1 MPHHSPALHRRR
13 YAAPLLIVLLAA
25 CSASPETAVR
35 PIPGTA
41 LSGVG
46 ATVVKVVD
54 GDTVELQFPGHQPET
69 VRLLGI
75 DTPETV
81 HPDRPVECFG
91 PEASTRAAEL
101 LPIGSQVLV
110 QRDSEARDRY
120 GRLLAY
126 IWNADGAFVNA
137 ELVAGGFADTL
148 AIAPNNTHRS
158 HLSGLAAQ
166 ARASDVGLWGAC
178 SLGEP

>member
-1 MPHHSPALHRRR
+1 MLPSVPVAIRSTIVAL
-13 YAAPLLIVLLAA
+13 VLLCAA
-25 CSASPETAVR
+25 CGGSAEASTQ

-41 LSGVG
+41 LSGTT

-54 GDTVELQFPGHQPET
+54 GDTVELRFAGREPEM

-91 PEASTRAAEL
+91 PEASARAAEL
-101 LPIGSQVLV
+101 LPAGSEVLV
-110 QRDSEARDRY
+110 QRDAEARDRF

-126 IWNADGAFVNA
+126 IWTTDGIFVNA
-137 ELVAGGFADTL
+137 DLVAGGYADTL

-158 HLSGLAAQ
+158 HLSGLAAE
-166 ARASDVGLWGAC
+166 ARAADAGLWGAC
-178 SLGEP
+178 PAD

>member
-1 MPHHSPALHRRR
+1 MPLSAPA
-13 YAAPLLIVLLAA
+13 AISSQIVALLLLSFLAA
-25 CSASPETAVR
+25 CTGSSEVAVR
-35 PIPGTA
+35 PIPGTD

-46 ATVVKVVD
+46 ATVVKVID
-54 GDTVELQFPGHQPET
+54 GDTVELRFPGREPEM

-81 HPDRPVECFG
+81 HPNRPVECFG
-91 PEASTRAAEL
+91 PEASTRATEL
-101 LPIGSQVLV
+101 LPTGSQVLV
-110 QRDSEARDRY
+110 QRDAEARDRY

-126 IWNADGAFVNA
+126 LWTTDGTFVNA
-137 ELVAGGFADTL
+137 EMVAGGYADTL

-166 ARASDVGLWGAC
+166 ARAAGTGLWGTC
-178 SLGEP
+178 PPGGT